1 MEWDELIR
9 IWIIVCP
16 LVFLGGLID
25 AVAGGGG
32 LITLP
37 AYLLAGLPPHLASGT
52 NKCGNFFG
60 TLIATGRFLKRGD
73 VHLPSALAG
82 GAGALVGAWLGAR
95 LNMIM
100 PEQAL
105 YYLMLAVVPVM
116 AVFLLF
122 KRDFGTEDR
131 SGELGVGK
139 LVPLSLAIGLVIGC
153 YDGFFGPGAGTF
165 LTLAFTGLCRFDLL
179 TAAGN
184 TKVANATSNLA
195 SLVTFALGGKVLW
208 AVGIPAALQMAVTAF
223 SNVFVQGY
231 INYFD
236 TDCMSGWTAYTKV
249 DQLVILPVQSISM
262 AGTTF
267 VGQNLG
273 VGDTPRAK
281 KGVRMALYLSFAVT
295 AVLLV
300 PVLLLAPELTAFFN
314 QKPEV
319 VSYGALLL
327 RLLSPFYFFF
337 CINQVYSAALRG
349 AGNSQVP
356 MWIML
361 GSFVVFRQ
369 IYLFVVANYVANEII
384 PIALSYPAGWF
395 LCSAAT
401 LIYYSRCR
409 FDKHRLV
416 EDV

>member
-131 SGELGVGK
+131 SGQFSPLR
-139 LVPLSLAIGLVIGC
+139 LSLLSLGIGLAIGC

-165 LTLAFTGLCRFDLL
+165 LMLAYTSLCKFDLL
-179 TAAGN
+179 TASGN
-184 TKVANATSNLA
+184 TKAANAASNAA
-195 SLVTFALGGKVLW
+195 SLVTFALAGEVVW
-208 AVGIPAALQMAVTAF
+208 AVGIPAALCGLAG
-223 SNVFVQGY
+223 GY
-231 INYFD
+231 VG
-236 TDCMSGWTAYTKV
+236 SG
-249 DQLVILPVQSISM
+249 L
-262 AGTTF
+262 
-267 VGQNLG
+267 
-273 VGDTPRAK
+273 
-281 KGVRMALYLSFAVT
+281 
-295 AVLLV
+295 
-300 PVLLLAPELTAFFN
+300 
-314 QKPEV
+314 
-319 VSYGALLL
+319 
-327 RLLSPFYFFF
+327 
-337 CINQVYSAALRG
+337 ALRG
-349 AGNSQVP
+349 GAKVIRP
-356 MWIML
+356 MF
-361 GSFVVFRQ
+361 FVVLTILTVR
-369 IYLFVVANYVANEII
+369 
-384 PIALSYPAGWF
+384 
-395 LCSAAT
+395 
-401 LIYYSRCR
+401 LIY
-409 FDKHRLV
+409 DLLV
-416 EDV
+416 